1 MKKKVLCLAL
11 ALLLVLSVAACST
24 KGEKEPTVPPESS
37 TPTEL
42 STQAT
47 EPPET
52 TEPETTEPETEP
64 TLPPEGELPCEQPW
78 CDEVEFIC
86 SHDREYKYVE
96 EQVSIVKGQSVGGQ
110 WFLYT
115 GESNVVD
122 IPGLD
127 FTLTIPEEWMDRV
140 EVILHRSGWA
150 DDGAES
156 VNGVRLLN
164 KELGRSY
171 ALAKG
176 DPTDLDEDGTANI
189 YFRQLDPILSV
200 RIYGEEELA
209 SDADA
214 QRKLDGGYLLDGGSR
229 NGRHY
234 VLTSTQLGE
243 PEDDP
248 PSLARLEL
256 VAAIGQEAYDE
267 LVGDLF
273 CTPEQAFEIFQ
284 LR

>member
-1 MKKKVLCLAL
+1 MKKKIVCIAL
-11 ALLLVLSVAACST
+11 SLLLVLSVAACST

-52 TEPETTEPETEP
+52 TEPETTEPEPEP

-86 SHDREYKYVE
+86 SGDREYKYVTSGIGE
-96 EQVSIVKGQSVGGQ
+96 Q

-140 EVILHRSGWA
+140 EVILYRDGWV

-156 VNGVRLLN
+156 VCSVRLLN

-171 ALAKG
+171 ARSKG

-189 YFRQLDPILSV
+189 HFRQLDPILSV
-200 RIYGEEELA
+200 RICDEEELA

-214 QRKLDGGYLLDGGSR
+214 QRKLNGGYLLDGGSR

-243 PEDDP
+243 PGDNP
-248 PSLARLEL
+248 AGLAQLEL
-256 VAAIGQEAYDE
+256 VAVIGQEAYDE

-273 CTPEQAFEIFQ
+273 CTPEQAYEIFK